1 LGWRP
6 PSAGKREARFA
17 YLASLLDDLAG
28 DTRVLT
34 IRTRKDVT
42 EKYGRYLAD
51 LIAGE
56 VNLNQALVA
65 AGHAVPAEY

>member
-1 LGWRP
+1 M
-6 PSAGKREARFA
+6 
-17 YLASLLDDLAG
+17 
-28 DTRVLT
+28 RVLT
-34 IRTRKDVT
+34 VRTRKDVT